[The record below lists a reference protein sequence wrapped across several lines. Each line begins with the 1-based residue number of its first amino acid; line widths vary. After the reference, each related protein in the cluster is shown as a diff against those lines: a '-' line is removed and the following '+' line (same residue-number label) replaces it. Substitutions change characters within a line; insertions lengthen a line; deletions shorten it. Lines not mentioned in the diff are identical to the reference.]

1 MKLTRIETQDIPVS
15 ADDGLECRGT
25 ICHPVH
31 AAHARTTWKEEN
43 EEAASAGEVA
53 KVRTWV
59 HEHRTLT
66 GEPLCWIAYH
76 GDLDGSSGRFC
87 IVEWNA
93 VGITKGLADRIGG
106 RTWETYV
113 NSAHS
118 KGAGAVVHGCHWIVL
133 FADWRR

>member
-1 MKLTRIETQDIPVS
+1 MRRQL
-15 ADDGLECRGT
+15 
-25 ICHPVH
+25 
-31 AAHARTTWKEEN
+31 AHT
-43 EEAASAGEVA
+43 GEVV

-59 HEHRTLT
+59 HEQGTLT

-76 GDLDGSSGRFC
+76 GDLGGSSGRFC

-106 RTWETYV
+106 RTRETYV
-113 NSAHS
+113 NSAHL
-118 KGAGAVVHGCHWIVL
+118 KGAGAVVHGCLWIVL